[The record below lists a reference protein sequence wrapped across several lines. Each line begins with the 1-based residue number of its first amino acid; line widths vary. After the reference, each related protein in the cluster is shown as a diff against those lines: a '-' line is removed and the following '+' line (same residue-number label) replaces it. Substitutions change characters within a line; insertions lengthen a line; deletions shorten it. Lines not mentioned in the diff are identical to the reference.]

1 MFLGFALTLLV
12 CNKCITKG
20 LDLLSFWS
28 PGDLHL
34 NLHNSTNETV
44 SEMQFPTQV

>member
-1 MFLGFALTLLV
+1 MSLDFILTHLM
-12 CNKCITKG
+12 CNKCITEG
-20 LDLLSFWS
+20 LDLLGFWS

-34 NLHNSTNETV
+34 NLHNNTYEAV